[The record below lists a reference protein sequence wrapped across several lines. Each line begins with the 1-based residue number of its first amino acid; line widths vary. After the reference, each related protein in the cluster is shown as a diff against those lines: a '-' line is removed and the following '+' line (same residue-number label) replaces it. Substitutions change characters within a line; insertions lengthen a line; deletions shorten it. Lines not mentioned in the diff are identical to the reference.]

1 VSNIFT
7 TAVRVYANPGA
18 RIDAT
23 EAEWI
28 TWMML
33 GPRGSYHVPVH
44 IRLAEDGRHVDVQY
58 GSGKSVGLVDF
69 CADEVGYRY
78 AAIWGRFYDEGRDR
92 DDIWSEDVND
102 GPRRVCRYGFDEV
115 RVVADD
121 PPPGPAG
128 IWRRDLDGSWRA
140 SVEGRYSTG
149 NDRAAVGAAPGPGG
163 PPPVTAASDMAT
175 QTTPNR
181 YGEELADIDPPWLEP
196 LADQHPG
203 ASLIEY
209 YWRGRLV
216 HRAQM
221 EDDEMMGREWQHRCA
236 DDWDNCVDPE
246 FLDFEQGLSGAPRTP
261 GA

>member
-1 VSNIFT
+1 MDPVSNIFT
-7 TAVRVYANPGA
+7 DAVRVHANPGA

-28 TWMML
+28 TWTML

-44 IRLAEDGRHVDVQY
+44 VRLAADGSHVDVQY

-92 DDIWSEDVND
+92 DDIWSADVND
-102 GPRRVCRYGFDEV
+102 GPRRVCRYGFDDV
-115 RVVADD
+115 RVVAGDR
-121 PPPGPAG
+121 PPGPDG
-128 IWRRDLDGSWRA
+128 IWRRNPDGSWLA
-140 SVEGRYSTG
+140 AVEGSYSTG
-149 NDRAAVGAAPGPGG
+149 NDRAFVGAGSGPGDEQ
-163 PPPVTAASDMAT
+163 PVMPASALAT
-175 QTTPNR
+175 PTTPNR
-181 YGEELADIDPPWLEP
+181 YGEELADIEPTWLEP
-196 LADQHPG
+196 LADQLPG

-216 HRAQM
+216 HRARW

-236 DDWDNCVDPE
+236 DDWDNCVDAE
-246 FLDFEQGLSGAPRTP
+246 FLLFTGAPRM
-261 GA
+261 